1 MMDTHPAKLVLWQSD
16 VVTRF
21 DVRQSEMDVLPRMLA
36 DRLDIDVDDL
46 WWLLYTNGL
55 GGEAA

>member
-1 MMDTHPAKLVLWQSD
+1 MHPAKLVLWQSD

-46 WWLLYTNGL
+46 WWLMYTNGL
-55 GGEAA
+55 GGDAG